1 MKGVPAPKRGP
12 YQTPR
17 PSDDAGGG
25 SHGSIRPLHDQR
37 IGNARLWSGNVR
49 PWPEISGPD
58 LESRSPW
65 PEIERSRP
73 EIVQSRP
80 GIARPQ
86 PGIARRHRYIVQPPI
101 LICFR
106 IRFSVPSTLIAA
118 RWLVLGF
125 SSSGLFMTDKVA
137 VPKSPST
144 STV

>member
-1 MKGVPAPKRGP
+1 
-12 YQTPR
+12 
-17 PSDDAGGG
+17 G

-49 PWPEISGPD
+49 
-58 LESRSPW
+58 PW